1 VKRAFFL
8 FLIVFVVVASAAY
21 LVWLVGQAVYD
32 LWNDR
37 KLYKEMAE
45 LEAWAKNRR
54 QTAAAPPTASQPTE
68 PASRHDT
75 SLG

>member
-1 VKRAFFL
+1 
-8 FLIVFVVVASAAY
+8 
-21 LVWLVGQAVYD
+21 

-68 PASRHDT
+68 PASHHDT